1 MLLKRQI
8 SDVSGSRTGELKMPK
23 NDLAP
28 KNDFYAGYLYNKFF
42 DPLTLRMRDLI
53 STYIPKG
60 TTVIDIGCG
69 TGYQLFK
76 LASKIEK
83 GVGVDLADRMI
94 LFAQGEQKKKKLD
107 NLTFHLASAVDLS
120 EFDDDEFDLATM
132 TLVLH
137 ELDQPLQ
144 VSALKEMARVSRRQV
159 IADWR
164 VSPGLYRSAPMYFV
178 EMTAGKS
185 HYHSFRSYIRMNGV
199 PGLCQKSGVRIIKEE
214 SALLGMAGIWI
225 FDKG

>member
-1 MLLKRQI
+1 
-8 SDVSGSRTGELKMPK
+8 MPK
-23 NDLAP
+23 SKLAP

-42 DPLTLRMRDLI
+42 DPLTRRMRDQI
-53 STYIPKG
+53 STYIPED

-76 LASKIEK
+76 MASKIER

-94 LFAQGEQKKKKLD
+94 LFALCQQEKRKLD
-107 NLTFHLASAVDLS
+107 NLTCHLASAVDLS

-144 VSALKEMARVSRRQV
+144 ISALKEMARVSRRQV

-164 VSPGLYRSAPMYFV
+164 VLPGLSRSAPIYLM
-178 EMTAGKS
+178 EMTAGRS
-185 HYHSFRSYIRMNGV
+185 HYDSFRSYIKANGV
-199 PGLCQKSGVRIIKEE
+199 PGLCQKSGVRIFKEE
-214 SALLGMAGIWI
+214 SALLGMAGIWVG
-225 FDKG
+225 DKE